1 MTEHSHRLPIVFI
14 LITLVLDAIGIG
26 LILPVMPDLI
36 RDIEGAGLSDAAIW
50 GGVLA
55 TVFAVMQFLCGPLVG
70 NLSDRFGRRPVLLI
84 SLATMALDYVVMAL
98 AGSIW
103 LLLAARVIGG
113 VTASTQATASAFLAD
128 ISRPEQKAARF
139 GMVGASFGIG
149 FVIGPVIGGFLG
161 EFGPRAPFWAAAG
174 LAGVNFLF
182 GLLVLPE
189 TVTER
194 TRRRFDLRRANPL
207 GAFREMRRLPGVA
220 PLLVLFFLYEFAMF
234 IYPAIWAYFTQYRF
248 GWSPGTVGI
257 SLAMFGIGVAAVQG
271 GLIRVILRALGERF
285 TVWYG
290 LGYNLLAFLLIGV
303 IESGRAILL
312 LTPLIALGAVVTPA
326 LLAMMSRAAGDNQQ
340 GEVQG
345 TVSSLRSVAMILSP
359 LVMTQL
365 FAAFT
370 SPQAKV
376 HLPGAPFFLAAGVM
390 GICGLVFAYGGRLK
404 PPGKTHRCPESAESR

>member
-1 MTEHSHRLPIVFI
+1 MSDKENRLPIVFI

-36 RDIEGAGLSDAAIW
+36 KDIEGVGLSDAAVW
-50 GGVLA
+50 GGILA
-55 TVFAVMQFLCGPLVG
+55 TCFAIMQFLCGPLIG
-70 NLSDRFGRRPVLLI
+70 GLSDRFGRRPILLL

-103 LLLAARVIGG
+103 LLLAARVVGG

-128 ISRPEQKAARF
+128 ISKPEQKAARF

-149 FVIGPVIGGFLG
+149 FVIGPLIGGFLG
-161 EFGPRAPFWAAAG
+161 ELGPRAPFWAAAV
-174 LAGVNFLF
+174 LATANLTF
-182 GLLVLPE
+182 GWFVLPE
-189 TVTER
+189 TVTDR
-194 TRRRFDLRRANPL
+194 IRRKFEWRRANPL
-207 GAFREMRRLPGVA
+207 GAFRQIGALPGVR
-220 PLLVLFFLYEFAMF
+220 PLLLLFFLYEFAMW

-271 GLIRVILRALGERF
+271 GLIRVILKVLGERV

-290 LGYNLLAFLLIGV
+290 LSYNFVAFLAIGFV
-303 IESGRAILL
+303 DSSTAVLVM
-312 LTPLIALGAVVTPA
+312 TPLIALGAVVTPA
-326 LLAMMSRAAGDNQQ
+326 LLGIMSKAAGDDQQ
-340 GEVQG
+340 GELQG
-345 TVSSLRSVAMILSP
+345 LISSIRSISMVVSP

-370 SPQAKV
+370 RDGAPLI
-376 HLPGAPFFLAAGVM
+376 LPGAPFLLAAATMIVCGV
-390 GICGLVFAYGGRLK
+390 VFAARPRAGTTA
-404 PPGKTHRCPESAESR
+404 THAE